1 MLVNFSDVI
10 RKYIIEFYIVVKYNG
25 VMFNCLFSNIIFG
38 FCNNMIVNNYFYGW
52 WIKWDV
58 WY

>member
-25 VMFNCLFSNIIFG
+25 VMFNCL
-38 FCNNMIVNNYFYGW
+38 
-52 WIKWDV
+52 
-58 WY
+58 